1 MEHNPTAAADSELG
15 SFSKEVKNMWK
26 KTNHGEGPEE
36 RPPVAVPP
44 RPPSVNVPSSVKAPA
59 RIGSTLFFK
68 GDLQGEEDLVIE
80 GRIEGK
86 IVIKQGNVTVGEKG
100 RVEADIEA
108 ASIQVAGLVKGNL
121 TGADRVVLLESG
133 RVEGNITA
141 RSVSLE
147 NGCHF
152 KGSIDMQSDSAVRP
166 SVRTSPLPPP
176 ASISNPKGTNGS
188 EQPIPAPPPR
198 VGV

>member
-1 MEHNPTAAADSELG
+1 
-15 SFSKEVKNMWK
+15 MWK
-26 KTNHGEGPEE
+26 NKTTGEFPEE
-36 RPPVAVPP
+36 RPPVGAPP
-44 RPPSVNVPSSVKAPA
+44 RPAAAAATPVVKTPA
-59 RIGSTLFFK
+59 RIGSTLFFR
-68 GDLQGEEDLVIE
+68 GELQGEEDLVIE

-86 IVIKQGNVTVGEKG
+86 ISVKQGNVTVGERG
-100 RVEADIEA
+100 RVEADIDA

-152 KGSIDMQSDSAVRP
+152 KGSIDMQGDSAVRTSGKSTTLSATSAAPP
-166 SVRTSPLPPP
+166 SKG
-176 ASISNPKGTNGS
+176 SNGPD
-188 EQPIPAPPPR
+188 QPAPGPTVPPR

>member
-1 MEHNPTAAADSELG
+1 
-15 SFSKEVKNMWK
+15 MWK
-26 KTNHGEGPEE
+26 KTGTGEFPEE
-36 RPPVAVPP
+36 RPPVATPP
-44 RPPSVNVPSSVKAPA
+44 RPPTASPAVKVPA
-59 RIGSTLFFK
+59 RIGSTLYFR

-86 IVIKQGNVTVGEKG
+86 IAIKQGNVTVGERG

-108 ASIQVAGLVKGNL
+108 ASIQVAGFVKGNL

-152 KGSIDMQSDSAVRP
+152 KGSIDMQSDSAVR
-166 SVRTSPLPPP
+166 TSAKSTTLSATAAIPGT
-176 ASISNPKGTNGS
+176 KGTNGS
-188 EQPIPAPPPR
+188 EQPTPPTVPPR

>member
-1 MEHNPTAAADSELG
+1 
-15 SFSKEVKNMWK
+15 MWK
-26 KTNHGEGPEE
+26 KTNPGEVPEE
-36 RPPVAVPP
+36 RPPVAPPP
-44 RPPSVNVPSSVKAPA
+44 RPVAAPSTSVKAPA
-59 RIGSTLFFK
+59 RIGSTLYFK
-68 GDLQGEEDLVIE
+68 GDLQGEEDLVVE
-80 GRIEGK
+80 GRIEGR
-86 IVIKQGNVTVGEKG
+86 ITIKQGNVTVGEKG

-152 KGSIDMQSDSAVRP
+152 KGSIDMQNDSAPRP
-166 SVRTSPLPPP
+166 SMKTLPQQPATSVASSKASYSSDPP
-176 ASISNPKGTNGS
+176 APTV
-188 EQPIPAPPPR
+188 PPR

>member
-1 MEHNPTAAADSELG
+1 
-15 SFSKEVKNMWK
+15 MWK
-26 KTNHGEGPEE
+26 KTNPGEVPEE
-36 RPPVAVPP
+36 RPPVAPPP
-44 RPPSVNVPSSVKAPA
+44 RPVAPSTSVKAPA
-59 RIGSTLFFK
+59 RIGSTLYFK
-68 GDLQGEEDLVIE
+68 GDLQGEEDLVVE
-80 GRIEGK
+80 GRIEGR
-86 IVIKQGNVTVGEKG
+86 ITIKQGNVTVGEKG

-152 KGSIDMQSDSAVRP
+152 KGSIDMQNDSAPRP
-166 SVRTSPLPPP
+166 SAKTLPQQPAASVASSKGSYSSDPP
-176 ASISNPKGTNGS
+176 APTV
-188 EQPIPAPPPR
+188 PPR

>member
-1 MEHNPTAAADSELG
+1 
-15 SFSKEVKNMWK
+15 MWK
-26 KTNHGEGPEE
+26 KTSTGEFPEE
-36 RPPVAVPP
+36 RPPVGAPP
-44 RPPSVNVPSSVKAPA
+44 RPAAAAPPVVKVPAK
-59 RIGSTLFFK
+59 IGSTLYFR

-86 IVIKQGNVTVGEKG
+86 ISIKQGNVSVGERG

-152 KGSIDMQSDSAVRP
+152 KGSIDMQSDSAVR
-166 SVRTSPLPPP
+166 TSAKSTTLSATAPIP
-176 ASISNPKGTNGS
+176 AAKGTNGS
-188 EQPIPAPPPR
+188 EQPAAPAPTTPR

>member
-1 MEHNPTAAADSELG
+1 MQPAA
-15 SFSKEVKNMWK
+15 
-26 KTNHGEGPEE
+26 
-36 RPPVAVPP
+36 PPV
-44 RPPSVNVPSSVKAPA
+44 KAAA
-59 RIGSTLFFK
+59 RIGSTLTLK

-86 IVIKQGNVTVGEKG
+86 IAIKQGSVTVGEKG

-108 ASIQVAGLVKGNL
+108 SSIQVAGVVKGSL
-121 TGADRVVLLESG
+121 TATERVVLLESG

-152 KGSIDMQSDSAVRP
+152 KGSIDMQTDSASRP
-166 SVRTSPLPPP
+166 VVKTTPVLAVS
-176 ASISNPKGTNGS
+176 
-188 EQPIPAPPPR
+188 PR

>member
-1 MEHNPTAAADSELG
+1 
-15 SFSKEVKNMWK
+15 MWK
-26 KTNHGEGPEE
+26 KTSPGEVPEE
-36 RPPVAVPP
+36 RPPVAAPP
-44 RPPSVNVPSSVKAPA
+44 RPTVSPAVRATA

-80 GRIEGK
+80 GRVEGK
-86 IVIKQGNVTVGEKG
+86 IAIKQGNVTVGEKG

-121 TGADRVVLLESG
+121 KGADRVVLLESG

-152 KGSIDMQSDSAVRP
+152 RGSIDMQSDSAARP
-166 SVRTSPLPPP
+166 GIKTPPP
-176 ASISNPKGTNGS
+176 QPAASISSSKGSQSS
-188 EQPIPAPPPR
+188 EQPPPPTTPR
-198 VGV
+198 AGV

>member
-1 MEHNPTAAADSELG
+1 MRA
-15 SFSKEVKNMWK
+15 FSKEVKNMWK
-26 KTNHGEGPEE
+26 KTNLGETNEE
-36 RPPVAVPP
+36 RPPLAAPP
-44 RPPSVNVPSSVKAPA
+44 RPTVPSSIKAPA

-86 IVIKQGNVTVGEKG
+86 ISIKQGNVTVGEKG

-121 TGADRVVLLESG
+121 KGAERVVLLESG

-152 KGSIDMQSDSAVRP
+152 RGSIDMQSDSAGRP
-166 SVRTSPLPPP
+166 GIKTLPPQPQP
-176 ASISNPKGTNGS
+176 ATSISSSKVSHGS
-188 EQPIPAPPPR
+188 EQPPPPTTPR
-198 VGV
+198 AGV

>member
-1 MEHNPTAAADSELG
+1 
-15 SFSKEVKNMWK
+15 MWK
-26 KTNHGEGPEE
+26 KPNSGDSLEE
-36 RPPVAVPP
+36 RPSVAAPP
-44 RPPSVNVPSSVKAPA
+44 RPAPISPVKPPAAA
-59 RIGSTLFFK
+59 RIGSTLFLK

-86 IVIKQGNVTVGEKG
+86 ISIRQANVTVGEKG
-100 RVEADIEA
+100 PVEADIEA
-108 ASIQVAGLVKGNL
+108 SSIEVAGLVKGNL

-152 KGSIDMQSDSAVRP
+152 KGSIDMQSDSGTRPAVR
-166 SVRTSPLPPP
+166 SAPLP
-176 ASISNPKGTNGS
+176 AAAN
-188 EQPIPAPPPR
+188 PPR

>member
-1 MEHNPTAAADSELG
+1 MVA
-15 SFSKEVKNMWK
+15 FSKEAKNMWK
-26 KTNHGEGPEE
+26 KTNPGEGPEE
-36 RPPVAVPP
+36 RPPVVAPP
-44 RPPSVNVPSSVKAPA
+44 RPTVSPVVKAPA

-68 GDLQGEEDLVIE
+68 GDLSGEEDLLIE
-80 GRIEGK
+80 GRIEGR
-86 IVIKQGNVTVGEKG
+86 ISMRQGNVTVGEKG

-108 ASIQVAGLVKGNL
+108 GSIQVAGFVKGNL

-166 SVRTSPLPPP
+166 GLKSASPQPSVSIPSAKPSSGSDGPSPTPP
-176 ASISNPKGTNGS
+176 
-188 EQPIPAPPPR
+188 PPPR

>member
-1 MEHNPTAAADSELG
+1 MVA
-15 SFSKEVKNMWK
+15 FSKEMKNMWK
-26 KTNHGEGPEE
+26 KTNPGDISEE
-36 RPPVAVPP
+36 RPPVATPP
-44 RPPSVNVPSSVKAPA
+44 RPSVSSSVKAPA
-59 RIGSTLFFK
+59 RIGPTLFFK

-86 IVIKQGNVTVGEKG
+86 ITIKQGNVTVGEKG

-121 TGADRVVLLESG
+121 MGADRVVLLESG

-152 KGSIDMQSDSAVRP
+152 RGSIDMQSDSAVRP
-166 SVRTSPLPPP
+166 SVRTLPPQP
-176 ASISNPKGTNGS
+176 AASLSSAKGSNSS
-188 EQPIPAPPPR
+188 EPPTPTTPPR
-198 VGV
+198 IGV

>member
-1 MEHNPTAAADSELG
+1 
-15 SFSKEVKNMWK
+15 MWK
-26 KTNHGEGPEE
+26 KTSVGEIED
-36 RPPVAVPP
+36 RPPLAAPP
-44 RPPSVNVPSSVKAPA
+44 RPTVLSSSSTKAPA

-68 GDLQGEEDLVIE
+68 GDLQGEEDLIIE
-80 GRIEGK
+80 GRFEGK
-86 IVIKQGNVTVGEKG
+86 ISIKGGNVTVGEKG

-121 TGADRVVLLESG
+121 KGADRVVLLESG

-152 KGSIDMQSDSAVRP
+152 RGSIDMQSDSAARGGIK
-166 SVRTSPLPPP
+166 TLPPQP
-176 ASISNPKGTNGS
+176 AASITSSKASHGS
-188 EQPIPAPPPR
+188 EQPPPSATPPA
-198 VGV
+198 GA

>member
-1 MEHNPTAAADSELG
+1 
-15 SFSKEVKNMWK
+15 
-26 KTNHGEGPEE
+26 
-36 RPPVAVPP
+36 
-44 RPPSVNVPSSVKAPA
+44 
-59 RIGSTLFFK
+59 
-68 GDLQGEEDLVIE
+68 VIE

-86 IVIKQGNVTVGEKG
+86 ISIKQGNVSVGERG

-152 KGSIDMQSDSAVRP
+152 KGSIDMQSDSAVRT
-166 SVRTSPLPPP
+166 SAKSTTLSATSPVSP
-176 ASISNPKGTNGS
+176 AKGTNGS
-188 EQPIPAPPPR
+188 EQAAPGPATPR

>member
-1 MEHNPTAAADSELG
+1 
-15 SFSKEVKNMWK
+15 MWK
-26 KTNHGEGPEE
+26 KTSTGEFPEE
-36 RPPVAVPP
+36 RPPVGAPP
-44 RPPSVNVPSSVKAPA
+44 RPAAAPTPGVAVKVPAK
-59 RIGSTLFFK
+59 IGSTLYFR

-86 IVIKQGNVTVGEKG
+86 ISIKQGNVSVGERG

-152 KGSIDMQSDSAVRP
+152 KGSIDMQSDSAVR
-166 SVRTSPLPPP
+166 TSAKSTTLSATGP
-176 ASISNPKGTNGS
+176 AQPKGTNGS
-188 EQPIPAPPPR
+188 DQPAPTTPPR

>member
-1 MEHNPTAAADSELG
+1 
-15 SFSKEVKNMWK
+15 MWK
-26 KTNHGEGPEE
+26 KTSTGEFPEE
-36 RPPVAVPP
+36 RPPVGAPP
-44 RPPSVNVPSSVKAPA
+44 RPAAAPPTGAAPRVPAK
-59 RIGSTLFFK
+59 IGATLYFK

-86 IVIKQGNVTVGEKG
+86 ISIKQGNVSVGERG

-152 KGSIDMQSDSAVRP
+152 KGSIDMQSDSAVRT
-166 SVRTSPLPPP
+166 SAKSTTLSATSPAPT
-176 ASISNPKGTNGS
+176 PKANGS
-188 EQPIPAPPPR
+188 DQPAPAPTTPPR

>member
-1 MEHNPTAAADSELG
+1 
-15 SFSKEVKNMWK
+15 MWK
-26 KTNHGEGPEE
+26 KPEVPEE
-36 RPPVAVPP
+36 RPPVATPP
-44 RPPSVNVPSSVKAPA
+44 RPPSVAVPSPVRTPA

-86 IVIKQGNVTVGEKG
+86 IAIKQGNVTVGEKG

-141 RSVSLE
+141 KSVSLE

-152 KGSIDMQSDSAVRP
+152 KGSIDMQSDSVVR
-166 SVRTSPLPPP
+166 SSSKAASPQP
-176 ASISNPKGTNGS
+176 AASFPAAKGTNGS
-188 EQPIPAPPPR
+188 EQPVTPIPPR

>member
-1 MEHNPTAAADSELG
+1 
-15 SFSKEVKNMWK
+15 MWK
-26 KTNHGEGPEE
+26 KTSTGEFQEE
-36 RPPVAVPP
+36 RPPVGAPP
-44 RPPSVNVPSSVKAPA
+44 RPAAAPPAAKVPAK
-59 RIGSTLFFK
+59 IGSTLYFR

-86 IVIKQGNVTVGEKG
+86 ISIKQGNVSVGERG

-152 KGSIDMQSDSAVRP
+152 KGSIDMQSDSAVRT
-166 SVRTSPLPPP
+166 SAKSTTLSATSPAPP
-176 ASISNPKGTNGS
+176 AKGTNGS
-188 EQPIPAPPPR
+188 EQAAQAPTATPR

>member
-1 MEHNPTAAADSELG
+1 
-15 SFSKEVKNMWK
+15 MWK
-26 KTNHGEGPEE
+26 KPNSGEVPEE
-36 RPPVAVPP
+36 RPPVAPPP
-44 RPPSVNVPSSVKAPA
+44 RPVNPQVRAPA
-59 RIGSTLFFK
+59 RIGSTLFIK
-68 GDLQGEEDLVIE
+68 GDLQGEEDLLIE

-86 IVIKQGNVTVGEKG
+86 IAIRQGNVTVGEKG

-152 KGSIDMQSDSAVRP
+152 KGSIDMQSDSAARP
-166 SVRTSPLPPP
+166 SAKTAAPSAASFPASKGSNGSELPATPLPP
-176 ASISNPKGTNGS
+176 
-188 EQPIPAPPPR
+188 R
-198 VGV
+198 MGV

>member
-1 MEHNPTAAADSELG
+1 
-15 SFSKEVKNMWK
+15 MWK
-26 KTNHGEGPEE
+26 KTSTGEFPEE
-36 RPPVAVPP
+36 RPPVGAPP
-44 RPPSVNVPSSVKAPA
+44 RPAAAPPTVATKVPAA
-59 RIGSTLFFK
+59 RVGSTLYFR

-80 GRIEGK
+80 GRVEGK
-86 IVIKQGNVTVGEKG
+86 ISIKQGNVSVGERG

-152 KGSIDMQSDSAVRP
+152 KGSIDMQSDSAVRT
-166 SVRTSPLPPP
+166 SAKSTTLSATSPVQPPK
-176 ASISNPKGTNGS
+176 SNGS
-188 EQPIPAPPPR
+188 DQPATAPTTPPR

>member
-1 MEHNPTAAADSELG
+1 M
-15 SFSKEVKNMWK
+15 
-26 KTNHGEGPEE
+26 
-36 RPPVAVPP
+36 
-44 RPPSVNVPSSVKAPA
+44 
-59 RIGSTLFFK
+59 
-68 GDLQGEEDLVIE
+68 
-80 GRIEGK
+80 
-86 IVIKQGNVTVGEKG
+86 KQGNVTVGEKG

-108 ASIQVAGLVKGNL
+108 GSIQVAGFVKGNL

-152 KGSIDMQSDSAVRP
+152 KGSIDMQSDTAVRP
-166 SVRTSPLPPP
+166 IVKSAPAAAAGSTST
-176 ASISNPKGTNGS
+176 KGSNGS
-188 EQPIPAPPPR
+188 EQATPLTPPR

>member
-1 MEHNPTAAADSELG
+1 VEERWFKIRA
-15 SFSKEVKNMWK
+15 FSKEAKKMWK
-26 KTNHGEGPEE
+26 KTNPGEGPEE
-36 RPPVAVPP
+36 RPPVAAPP
-44 RPPSVNVPSSVKAPA
+44 RPAVPSVKMPA

-80 GRIEGK
+80 GRIEGR
-86 IVIKQGNVTVGEKG
+86 IAIKQGNVTVGEKG

-108 ASIQVAGLVKGNL
+108 ASIHVAGLVKGNL
-121 TGADRVVLLESG
+121 TGADRVVILESG

-152 KGSIDMQSDSAVRP
+152 KGSIDMQSDSGVRP
-166 SVRTSPLPPP
+166 SVKSAPPP
-176 ASISNPKGTNGS
+176 AATAPTPSSKGSTGS
-188 EQPIPAPPPR
+188 EQPTPTPPPR

>member
-1 MEHNPTAAADSELG
+1 MRA
-15 SFSKEVKNMWK
+15 FSKEVKNMWK
-26 KTNHGEGPEE
+26 KTNPGELNEE
-36 RPPVAVPP
+36 RPPVAAPP
-44 RPPSVNVPSSVKAPA
+44 RPAVASSIKAPA

-86 IVIKQGNVTVGEKG
+86 ITIKQGNVTVGEKG

-108 ASIQVAGLVKGNL
+108 ASIHVAGLVKGNL

-152 KGSIDMQSDSAVRP
+152 KGSIDMKSDSAVRP
-166 SVRTSPLPPP
+166 SMKTPPP
-176 ASISNPKGTNGS
+176 TPAASISTSKGSNDS
-188 EQPIPAPPPR
+188 EQPTPPAPPR

>member
-1 MEHNPTAAADSELG
+1 
-15 SFSKEVKNMWK
+15 MWK
-26 KTNHGEGPEE
+26 KTESLEE
-36 RPPVAVPP
+36 RPPVAAPP
-44 RPPSVNVPSSVKAPA
+44 RPVVPPQVKAPA

-80 GRIEGK
+80 GRIEGR
-86 IVIKQGNVTVGEKG
+86 ISMRQGNVTIGEKG

-108 ASIQVAGLVKGNL
+108 GSIQVAGFVKGNL

-166 SVRTSPLPPP
+166 GLKNVSPA
-176 ASISNPKGTNGS
+176 ASAPIPSAKGSNGS
-188 EQPIPAPPPR
+188 EQPQPTPLPR

>member
-1 MEHNPTAAADSELG
+1 
-15 SFSKEVKNMWK
+15 MWK
-26 KTNHGEGPEE
+26 KTNPGEINEE
-36 RPPVAVPP
+36 RPPLAALP
-44 RPPSVNVPSSVKAPA
+44 RPTVPSSIKAPA

-86 IVIKQGNVTVGEKG
+86 ISIKQGNVTVGEKG

-121 TGADRVVLLESG
+121 KGAERVVLLESG

-152 KGSIDMQSDSAVRP
+152 RGSIDMQSDSAARP
-166 SVRTSPLPPP
+166 GIKTTTPQPA
-176 ASISNPKGTNGS
+176 ASISSSKGSLLS
-188 EQPIPAPPPR
+188 EQPTPPTTPR
-198 VGV
+198 AGV

>member
-1 MEHNPTAAADSELG
+1 
-15 SFSKEVKNMWK
+15 MWK
-26 KTNHGEGPEE
+26 KPSPDETPEE
-36 RPPVAVPP
+36 RPPVGAPP
-44 RPPSVNVPSSVKAPA
+44 RMQPAAPPVRGAA
-59 RIGSTLFFK
+59 RIGSTLTLK

-86 IVIKQGNVTVGEKG
+86 IAIKQGSVTVGEKG

-108 ASIQVAGLVKGNL
+108 SNIQVAGVVKGNL
-121 TGADRVVLLESG
+121 TAAERVVLLESG

-152 KGSIDMQSDSAVRP
+152 KGSIDMQTDSPARPAVR
-166 SVRTSPLPPP
+166 T
-176 ASISNPKGTNGS
+176 
-188 EQPIPAPPPR
+188 APVLAAPPR

>member
-1 MEHNPTAAADSELG
+1 MRA
-15 SFSKEVKNMWK
+15 FSKEVKNMWK
-26 KTNHGEGPEE
+26 KTNPGEINEE
-36 RPPVAVPP
+36 RPPLAALP
-44 RPPSVNVPSSVKAPA
+44 RPTVPSSIKAPA

-86 IVIKQGNVTVGEKG
+86 ISIKQGNVTVGEKG

-152 KGSIDMQSDSAVRP
+152 RGSIDMQSDSAARP
-166 SVRTSPLPPP
+166 AIKTLPPQPAAPISSSKASPGSEPPPPP
-176 ASISNPKGTNGS
+176 AT
-188 EQPIPAPPPR
+188 PR

>member
-1 MEHNPTAAADSELG
+1 
-15 SFSKEVKNMWK
+15 MWK
-26 KTNHGEGPEE
+26 KPNVGEFPEE
-36 RPPVAVPP
+36 RPPVAATP
-44 RPPSVNVPSSVKAPA
+44 RPTVSPVKAPA

-80 GRIEGK
+80 GRIEGR
-86 IVIKQGNVTVGEKG
+86 IAIKQGNVTIGEKG

-152 KGSIDMQSDSAVRP
+152 KGSIDMQTDSGIRS
-166 SVRTSPLPPP
+166 SVKSAPPLQPP
-176 ASISNPKGTNGS
+176 ASIASSRGSNGS
-188 EQPIPAPPPR
+188 EQPTPTPR

>member
-1 MEHNPTAAADSELG
+1 
-15 SFSKEVKNMWK
+15 MWK
-26 KTNHGEGPEE
+26 KTNPGEFNEE
-36 RPPVAVPP
+36 RPPVAPPP
-44 RPPSVNVPSSVKAPA
+44 RPSVPSSIKAPA

-86 IVIKQGNVTVGEKG
+86 ITIKQGNVTVGEKG

-133 RVEGNITA
+133 RVEGNIAA

-152 KGSIDMQSDSAVRP
+152 KGSIDMQSESVVRP
-166 SVRTSPLPPP
+166 SIKTLPPQP
-176 ASISNPKGTNGS
+176 AASISSSKGSNVA
-188 EQPIPAPPPR
+188 EQPTPTTPPR

>member
-1 MEHNPTAAADSELG
+1 
-15 SFSKEVKNMWK
+15 MWK
-26 KTNHGEGPEE
+26 KPNPGEVPEE
-36 RPPVAVPP
+36 RPPVAAAP
-44 RPPSVNVPSSVKAPA
+44 RPPSVAAPLPVRTPA

-86 IVIKQGNVTVGEKG
+86 IAIKQGNVTVGEKG

-152 KGSIDMQSDSAVRP
+152 KGSIDMQSDSAVRSSAKGASLQP
-166 SVRTSPLPPP
+166 AASFP
-176 ASISNPKGTNGS
+176 ASKGSSVS
-188 EQPIPAPPPR
+188 EQPAIPTPPR

>member
-1 MEHNPTAAADSELG
+1 
-15 SFSKEVKNMWK
+15 MWK
-26 KTNHGEGPEE
+26 KTSPGEVSEE
-36 RPPVAVPP
+36 RPPVAAPP
-44 RPPSVNVPSSVKAPA
+44 RPTVSPSVKATA

-86 IVIKQGNVTVGEKG
+86 ISIKQGNVTVGEKG

-152 KGSIDMQSDSAVRP
+152 KGSIDMQSDSGARP
-166 SVRTSPLPPP
+166 GVKTAPLPA
-176 ASISNPKGTNGS
+176 ASTSSSKESNGY
-188 EQPIPAPPPR
+188 ERPAPGATPR
-198 VGV
+198 IGV

>member
-1 MEHNPTAAADSELG
+1 
-15 SFSKEVKNMWK
+15 MWK
-26 KTNHGEGPEE
+26 KPSSEE
-36 RPPVAVPP
+36 VSDERHSVGTPPRMPPAAPPV
-44 RPPSVNVPSSVKAPA
+44 KAAA
-59 RIGSTLFFK
+59 RIGSTLTLK

-86 IVIKQGNVTVGEKG
+86 IAVKQGSVTVGEKG

-108 ASIQVAGLVKGNL
+108 ASIQVAGFVKGNL
-121 TGADRVVLLESG
+121 TALERVVLLESG

-152 KGSIDMQSDSAVRP
+152 KGSIDMQTESQSRPAVKTTP
-166 SVRTSPLPPP
+166 VLAVS
-176 ASISNPKGTNGS
+176 
-188 EQPIPAPPPR
+188 PR